1 MKTLKIAMLVAAI
14 TLVSGC
20 ATVTRGTTDMFEIQ
34 STPDNANVR
43 LSNGMSCNTPCSLSL
58 PRKHEFTATIEMDG
72 YKPIDVEIVPKQAG
86 AGTAGFAGNVLIGG
100 VVGMVADSV
109 SGAMKDLYPNPLIVE
124 LAPIGSDTE
133 TFVHYPAEEEEA
145 TEDAEDTDESAD
157 ESEVVAAS
165 ASPDQEARED

>member
-1 MKTLKIAMLVAAI
+1 MNTTRIAALAASLAMI
-14 TLVSGC
+14 SGC

-58 PRKHEFTATIEMDG
+58 PRKHEFTATIAMDG
-72 YKPIDVEIVPKQAG
+72 YKPIDVQVMPKQAG

-124 LAPIGSDTE
+124 LAPVGSDTE
-133 TFVHYPAEEEEA
+133 SFVHYPPDDEA
-145 TEDAEDTDESAD
+145 DAEDAEDVDVSEDETD
-157 ESEVVAAS
+157 VVAAT
-165 ASPDQEARED
+165 ASPDQEARAD

>member
-1 MKTLKIAMLVAAI
+1 MKTIKIALLVSAI
-14 TLVSGC
+14 AVISGC
-20 ATVTRGTTDMFEIQ
+20 ATVTRGTTDMYEIR
-34 STPDNANVR
+34 STPDNASVR

-58 PRKHEFTATIEMDG
+58 PRKHAFTANIEMDG
-72 YKPIDVEIVPKQAG
+72 YKSIDVEVVPKQAG

-133 TFVHYPAEEEEA
+133 SFVHYPAEEEEA
-145 TEDAEDTDESAD
+145 SDEADEAEASAD
-157 ESEVVAAS
+157 ESEVVAVS